1 MLKKCLK
8 HEWKA
13 CWKNMALLNGA
24 AIFMGALGGFGFLF
38 SQLSELPDLLI
49 VLYLFA
55 YVLIVIAAS
64 VMTQVLMIQRYYKNL
79 FTDEG
84 YLTNVLP
91 VSATDH
97 ILSKMLV
104 FGAWSILNA
113 LSVLASFAFLLLPSA
128 IRYFTANTLL
138 FYNKTMTFSDFLSYL
153 WAQIT
158 CVADA
163 AFSLIGI
170 TNHIGMAL
178 FSIVGFFTSLFFGIL
193 LFYAAISIGSLVSS
207 HKILTAVLSY
217 IGMTTVIQ
225 IFGGI
230 SIVRVF
236 QDSTPTAVVTTS
248 SVSTLIITVVLCG
261 ALRCSVPDLPLYLRQ
276 TAESFIKIALKSA
289 AADEPNRL
297 RRRFVCMFCTYARCQ
312 ISSLYCAMVR
322 SEEKKPAF
330 AMLIRHFLFHASLF
344 S

>member
-38 SQLSELPDLLI
+38 SQISELPDLLI

-138 FYNKTMTFSDFLSYL
+138 FYNKTMT
-153 WAQIT
+153 
-158 CVADA
+158 
-163 AFSLIGI
+163 
-170 TNHIGMAL
+170 
-178 FSIVGFFTSLFFGIL
+178 
-193 LFYAAISIGSLVSS
+193 
-207 HKILTAVLSY
+207 AVLSY

-248 SVSTLIITVVLCG
+248 SVSTLIITVVLCVV
-261 ALRCSVPDLPLYLRQ
+261 LFLICRYILSR
-276 TAESFIKIALKSA
+276 
-289 AADEPNRL
+289 RL
-297 RRRFVCMFCTYARCQ
+297 NL
-312 ISSLYCAMVR
+312 S
-322 SEEKKPAF
+322 
-330 AMLIRHFLFHASLF
+330 
-344 S
+344 

>member
-24 AIFMGALGGFGFLF
+24 AIFMGALGGSGFLF
-38 SQLSELPDLLI
+38 SQISELPDLLI

-113 LSVLASFAFLLLPSA
+113 LSVLASFAFLLLPYA

-138 FYNKTMTFSDFLSYL
+138 FYNKAMTFSDFLSYL

-158 CVADA
+158 GVADA

-178 FSIVGFFTSLFFGIL
+178 FSIVGFFASLFFGIL

-236 QDSTPTAVVTTS
+236 QDSTPTAVVTTYILGFH
-248 SVSTLIITVVLCG
+248 TYHHRG
-261 ALRCSVPDLPLYLRQ
+261 ALRCSVPDLPLYLKQ

>member
-24 AIFMGALGGFGFLF
+24 AIFMGALGGSGFLF
-38 SQLSELPDLLI
+38 SQISELPDLLI

-55 YVLIVIAAS
+55 YVL
-64 VMTQVLMIQRYYKNL
+64 
-79 FTDEG
+79 
-84 YLTNVLP
+84 
-91 VSATDH
+91 
-97 ILSKMLV
+97 
-104 FGAWSILNA
+104 NA
-113 LSVLASFAFLLLPSA
+113 LSVLASFAFLLLPYA

-138 FYNKTMTFSDFLSYL
+138 FYNKAMTFSNFLSYL

-178 FSIVGFFTSLFFGIL
+178 FSIVGFFASLFFGIL

-248 SVSTLIITVVLCG
+248 SVSTLIITVVLCVV
-261 ALRCSVPDLPLYLRQ
+261 LFLICRYILSR
-276 TAESFIKIALKSA
+276 
-289 AADEPNRL
+289 RL
-297 RRRFVCMFCTYARCQ
+297 NL
-312 ISSLYCAMVR
+312 S
-322 SEEKKPAF
+322 
-330 AMLIRHFLFHASLF
+330 
-344 S
+344 

>member
-1 MLKKCLK
+1 
-8 HEWKA
+8 
-13 CWKNMALLNGA
+13 
-24 AIFMGALGGFGFLF
+24 
-38 SQLSELPDLLI
+38 
-49 VLYLFA
+49 
-55 YVLIVIAAS
+55 
-64 VMTQVLMIQRYYKNL
+64 MTQVLMIQRYYKNL

-104 FGAWSILNA
+104 FGAMEHYLNVTFRSR
-113 LSVLASFAFLLLPSA
+113 LPSAFLLLPSA

-158 CVADA
+158 GVADA

-178 FSIVGFFTSLFFGIL
+178 FSIVGFFASLFFGIL

-248 SVSTLIITVVLCG
+248 SVSTLIITVVLCVV
-261 ALRCSVPDLPLYLRQ
+261 LFLICRYILSR
-276 TAESFIKIALKSA
+276 
-289 AADEPNRL
+289 RL
-297 RRRFVCMFCTYARCQ
+297 NL
-312 ISSLYCAMVR
+312 S
-322 SEEKKPAF
+322 
-330 AMLIRHFLFHASLF
+330 
-344 S
+344 

>member
-97 ILSKMLV
+97 ILSKMLI
-104 FGAWSILNA
+104 FG
-113 LSVLASFAFLLLPSA
+113 FLLLPSA

-248 SVSTLIITVVLCG
+248 SVSTLIITVVLCVV
-261 ALRCSVPDLPLYLRQ
+261 LFLICRYILSR
-276 TAESFIKIALKSA
+276 
-289 AADEPNRL
+289 RL
-297 RRRFVCMFCTYARCQ
+297 NL
-312 ISSLYCAMVR
+312 S
-322 SEEKKPAF
+322 
-330 AMLIRHFLFHASLF
+330 
-344 S
+344 

>member
-1 MLKKCLK
+1 
-8 HEWKA
+8 
-13 CWKNMALLNGA
+13 MALLNGA

-38 SQLSELPDLLI
+38 SQISELPDLLI

-138 FYNKTMTFSDFLSYL
+138 FYNKTMTFSDFLS
-153 WAQIT
+153 
-158 CVADA
+158 
-163 AFSLIGI
+163 
-170 TNHIGMAL
+170 
-178 FSIVGFFTSLFFGIL
+178 
-193 LFYAAISIGSLVSS
+193 
-207 HKILTAVLSY
+207 LS
-217 IGMTTVIQ
+217 
-225 IFGGI
+225 
-230 SIVRVF
+230 
-236 QDSTPTAVVTTS
+236 
-248 SVSTLIITVVLCG
+248 
-261 ALRCSVPDLPLYLRQ
+261 
-276 TAESFIKIALKSA
+276 
-289 AADEPNRL
+289 
-297 RRRFVCMFCTYARCQ
+297 
-312 ISSLYCAMVR
+312 
-322 SEEKKPAF
+322 
-330 AMLIRHFLFHASLF
+330 
-344 S
+344 

>member
-1 MLKKCLK
+1 MLGKLIK
-8 HEWKA
+8 HEFRALSRFLLPIHILLLVA
-13 CWKNMALLNGA
+13 CLIGR
-24 AIFMGALGGFGFLF
+24 FMFQAMDTMD
-38 SQLSELPDLLI
+38 LPNVILI
-49 VLYLFA
+49 VSFVFLISIWIVVPCA
-55 YVLIVIAAS
+55 TSILIV
-64 VMTQVLMIQRYYKNL
+64 VRYYKSL
-79 FTDEG
+79 YTDEG

-193 LFYAAISIGSLVSS
+193 LFYAAISIGSLVSN
-207 HKILTAVLSY
+207 HKILTAVLSF
-217 IGMTTVIQ
+217 IGLSTAIQ
-225 IFGGI
+225 TFGGI
-230 SIVRVF
+230 GIVQIF
-236 QDSTPTAVVTTS
+236 QTSTPPAAVTTS
-248 SVSTLIITVVLCG
+248 SVSTLVITVVLCVVLFLICRYILG
-261 ALRCSVPDLPLYLRQ
+261 R
-276 TAESFIKIALKSA
+276 
-289 AADEPNRL
+289 RL
-297 RRRFVCMFCTYARCQ
+297 NL
-312 ISSLYCAMVR
+312 S
-322 SEEKKPAF
+322 
-330 AMLIRHFLFHASLF
+330 
-344 S
+344 

>member
-24 AIFMGALGGFGFLF
+24 AIFMGALGGGGVFF
-38 SQLSELPDLLI
+38 SRIHDLPDLLVI
-49 VLYLFA
+49 LYMLA
-55 YVLIVIAAS
+55 YAVILIAAA

-104 FGAWSILNA
+104 YGAWSILNG
-113 LSVLASFAFLLLPSA
+113 LSVLASFVFLLLPSA
-128 IRYFTANTLL
+128 IQYFTGNTLI
-138 FYNKTMTFSDFLSYL
+138 FDNEVMTFSDFLEYI
-153 WAQIT
+153 WTQIT

-170 TNHIGMAL
+170 TTHIGMAL
-178 FSIVGFFTSLFFGIL
+178 FSIVGFFASLFFGIL
-193 LFYAAISIGSLVSS
+193 LFYACISIGSLVSS
-207 HKILTAVLSY
+207 HKILTAFLAY

-236 QDSTPTAVVTTS
+236 QSSTPSAVVTVS
-248 SVSTLIITVVLCG
+248 SVSSVSSLVITVVLC
-261 ALRCSVPDLPLYLRQ
+261 AVLFLICRYILSR
-276 TAESFIKIALKSA
+276 
-289 AADEPNRL
+289 RL
-297 RRRFVCMFCTYARCQ
+297 NL
-312 ISSLYCAMVR
+312 S
-322 SEEKKPAF
+322 
-330 AMLIRHFLFHASLF
+330 
-344 S
+344 

>member
-24 AIFMGALGGFGFLF
+24 AIFMGALGGSGFLF
-38 SQLSELPDLLI
+38 SQISELPDLLI

-138 FYNKTMTFSDFLSYL
+138 FYNKAMTFSDFLSYL

-158 CVADA
+158 GVADA
-163 AFSLIGI
+163 A
-170 TNHIGMAL
+170 H
-178 FSIVGFFTSLFFGIL
+178 
-193 LFYAAISIGSLVSS
+193 
-207 HKILTAVLSY
+207 
-217 IGMTTVIQ
+217 
-225 IFGGI
+225 
-230 SIVRVF
+230 
-236 QDSTPTAVVTTS
+236 S
-248 SVSTLIITVVLCG
+248 SVLCRHQHRKPGIQPQNSDGCPLLHRHDYRDPDLRRNQHRPCFPGLHTDCCGYHILGFHTYHHRG
-261 ALRCSVPDLPLYLRQ
+261 ALRCSVPDLPLYLKQ

-289 AADEPNRL
+289 AANEPNRL

>member
-24 AIFMGALGGFGFLF
+24 AIFMGALGGSGFLF
-38 SQLSELPDLLI
+38 SQISELPDLLI

-79 FTDEG
+79 FTDE
-84 YLTNVLP
+84 
-91 VSATDH
+91 
-97 ILSKMLV
+97 
-104 FGAWSILNA
+104 WSILNA
-113 LSVLASFAFLLLPSA
+113 LSVLASFAFLLLPYA

-138 FYNKTMTFSDFLSYL
+138 FYNKAMTFSNFLSYL

-178 FSIVGFFTSLFFGIL
+178 FSIVGFFASLFFGIL

-248 SVSTLIITVVLCG
+248 SVSTLIITVVLCVV
-261 ALRCSVPDLPLYLRQ
+261 LFLICRYILSR
-276 TAESFIKIALKSA
+276 
-289 AADEPNRL
+289 RL
-297 RRRFVCMFCTYARCQ
+297 NL
-312 ISSLYCAMVR
+312 S
-322 SEEKKPAF
+322 
-330 AMLIRHFLFHASLF
+330 
-344 S
+344 

>member
-55 YVLIVIAAS
+55 YILIVIAAS

-104 FGAWSILNA
+104 FGAWSIFPF
-113 LSVLASFAFLLLPSA
+113 SLPS
-128 IRYFTANTLL
+128 L
-138 FYNKTMTFSDFLSYL
+138 FCFCRPQS
-153 WAQIT
+153 
-158 CVADA
+158 
-163 AFSLIGI
+163 GI
-170 TNHIGMAL
+170 LPQTPC
-178 FSIVGFFTSLFFGIL
+178 FFT
-193 LFYAAISIGSLVSS
+193 
-207 HKILTAVLSY
+207 T
-217 IGMTTVIQ
+217 
-225 IFGGI
+225 
-230 SIVRVF
+230 R
-236 QDSTPTAVVTTS
+236 P
-248 SVSTLIITVVLCG
+248 
-261 ALRCSVPDLPLYLRQ
+261 
-276 TAESFIKIALKSA
+276 
-289 AADEPNRL
+289 
-297 RRRFVCMFCTYARCQ
+297 
-312 ISSLYCAMVR
+312 
-322 SEEKKPAF
+322 
-330 AMLIRHFLFHASLF
+330 
-344 S
+344 

>member
-91 VSATDH
+91 VSATGH
-97 ILSKMLV
+97 ILSKMLI

-158 CVADA
+158 GVADA
-163 AFSLIGI
+163 AFFPDRHHEPHRYG
-170 TNHIGMAL
+170 TVFHRW
-178 FSIVGFFTSLFFGIL
+178 L
-193 LFYAAISIGSLVSS
+193 LRF
-207 HKILTAVLSY
+207 AVLWH
-217 IGMTTVIQ
+217 
-225 IFGGI
+225 
-230 SIVRVF
+230 
-236 QDSTPTAVVTTS
+236 S
-248 SVSTLIITVVLCG
+248 SVLCRHQHRKPGIQPQNSDGCPLLHRHDYRDPDLRRNQHRPCFPGLHTDCCGYHILGFHTYHHRG

>member
-170 TNHIGMAL
+170 TNHIGM
-178 FSIVGFFTSLFFGIL
+178 
-193 LFYAAISIGSLVSS
+193 
-207 HKILTAVLSY
+207 
-217 IGMTTVIQ
+217 TTVIQ

-248 SVSTLIITVVLCG
+248 SVSTLIITVVLCVV
-261 ALRCSVPDLPLYLRQ
+261 LFLICRYILSR
-276 TAESFIKIALKSA
+276 
-289 AADEPNRL
+289 RL
-297 RRRFVCMFCTYARCQ
+297 NL
-312 ISSLYCAMVR
+312 S
-322 SEEKKPAF
+322 
-330 AMLIRHFLFHASLF
+330 
-344 S
+344 

>member
-38 SQLSELPDLLI
+38 SQISELPDLLI

-138 FYNKTMTFSDFLSYL
+138 FYNKTMTFS
-153 WAQIT
+153 
-158 CVADA
+158 
-163 AFSLIGI
+163 LIGI

-178 FSIVGFFTSLFFGIL
+178 FSIVGFFASLFFGIL

-248 SVSTLIITVVLCG
+248 SVSTLIITVVLCVV
-261 ALRCSVPDLPLYLRQ
+261 LFLICRYILSR
-276 TAESFIKIALKSA
+276 
-289 AADEPNRL
+289 RL
-297 RRRFVCMFCTYARCQ
+297 NL
-312 ISSLYCAMVR
+312 S
-322 SEEKKPAF
+322 
-330 AMLIRHFLFHASLF
+330 
-344 S
+344 

>member
-97 ILSKMLV
+97 ILSKMLI

-113 LSVLASFAFLLLPSA
+113 LSVLASFAFLLNRTQYRNLP
-128 IRYFTANTLL
+128 
-138 FYNKTMTFSDFLSYL
+138 FSP
-153 WAQIT
+153 T
-158 CVADA
+158 
-163 AFSLIGI
+163 
-170 TNHIGMAL
+170 L
-178 FSIVGFFTSLFFGIL
+178 FST
-193 LFYAAISIGSLVSS
+193 
-207 HKILTAVLSY
+207 
-217 IGMTTVIQ
+217 
-225 IFGGI
+225 
-230 SIVRVF
+230 
-236 QDSTPTAVVTTS
+236 
-248 SVSTLIITVVLCG
+248 
-261 ALRCSVPDLPLYLRQ
+261 
-276 TAESFIKIALKSA
+276 
-289 AADEPNRL
+289 
-297 RRRFVCMFCTYARCQ
+297 
-312 ISSLYCAMVR
+312 
-322 SEEKKPAF
+322 KP
-330 AMLIRHFLFHASLF
+330 
-344 S
+344 

>member
-38 SQLSELPDLLI
+38 SQISELPDLLI

-158 CVADA
+158 GVADA

-170 TNHIGMAL
+170 TNHDPDLRRNQHRPCFPGLHTDCCGYHIL
-178 FSIVGFFTSLFFGIL
+178 GFHP
-193 LFYAAISIGSLVSS
+193 Y
-207 HKILTAVLSY
+207 HH
-217 IGMTTVIQ
+217 
-225 IFGGI
+225 
-230 SIVRVF
+230 R
-236 QDSTPTAVVTTS
+236 
-248 SVSTLIITVVLCG
+248 G
-261 ALRCSVPDLPLYLRQ
+261 ALRCSVPDLPLYLKQ

>member
-24 AIFMGALGGFGFLF
+24 AIFMGALGGSGFLF
-38 SQLSELPDLLI
+38 SQISELPDLLI

-138 FYNKTMTFSDFLSYL
+138 FYNKAMTFSDFLSYL

-158 CVADA
+158 GVADA
-163 AFSLIGI
+163 AFFPDRHHEPHRYG
-170 TNHIGMAL
+170 TVFHRW
-178 FSIVGFFTSLFFGIL
+178 L
-193 LFYAAISIGSLVSS
+193 LRF
-207 HKILTAVLSY
+207 AVLWH
-217 IGMTTVIQ
+217 
-225 IFGGI
+225 
-230 SIVRVF
+230 
-236 QDSTPTAVVTTS
+236 S
-248 SVSTLIITVVLCG
+248 SVLCRHQHRKPGIQPQNSDGCPLLHRHDYRDPDLRRNQHRPCFPGLHTDCCGYHILGFHTYHHRG
-261 ALRCSVPDLPLYLRQ
+261 ALRCSVPDLPLYLKQ

-289 AADEPNRL
+289 AANEPNRL

>member
-38 SQLSELPDLLI
+38 SQISELPDLLI

-158 CVADA
+158 GVADA
-163 AFSLIGI
+163 AFSLI
-170 TNHIGMAL
+170 A
-178 FSIVGFFTSLFFGIL
+178 S
-193 LFYAAISIGSLVSS
+193 
-207 HKILTAVLSY
+207 
-217 IGMTTVIQ
+217 
-225 IFGGI
+225 
-230 SIVRVF
+230 R
-236 QDSTPTAVVTTS
+236 TTS
-248 SVSTLIITVVLCG
+248 VWHCFPSLASS
-261 ALRCSVPDLPLYLRQ
+261 LRCSLAFFCSMPP
-276 TAESFIKIALKSA
+276 SA
-289 AADEPNRL
+289 
-297 RRRFVCMFCTYARCQ
+297 
-312 ISSLYCAMVR
+312 
-322 SEEKKPAF
+322 SEAWYPATKF
-330 AMLIRHFLFHASLF
+330 
-344 S
+344 

>member
-13 CWKNMALLNGA
+13 CWKNLTLLNGA

-38 SQLSELPDLLI
+38 SQISELPDLLI

-64 VMTQVLMIQRYYKNL
+64 VMTQGLMIQRYYKNL

-138 FYNKTMTFSDFLSYL
+138 FYSKTMTFSDFLSYL

-158 CVADA
+158 GVADA
-163 AFSLIGI
+163 AFSLI
-170 TNHIGMAL
+170 
-178 FSIVGFFTSLFFGIL
+178 GIL
-193 LFYAAISIGSLVSS
+193 LFYAAISIGSLVYS

-248 SVSTLIITVVLCG
+248 SVSTLIITVVLCVV
-261 ALRCSVPDLPLYLRQ
+261 LFLICRYILSR
-276 TAESFIKIALKSA
+276 
-289 AADEPNRL
+289 RL
-297 RRRFVCMFCTYARCQ
+297 NL
-312 ISSLYCAMVR
+312 S
-322 SEEKKPAF
+322 
-330 AMLIRHFLFHASLF
+330 
-344 S
+344 

>member
-1 MLKKCLK
+1 
-8 HEWKA
+8 
-13 CWKNMALLNGA
+13 
-24 AIFMGALGGFGFLF
+24 
-38 SQLSELPDLLI
+38 
-49 VLYLFA
+49 
-55 YVLIVIAAS
+55 
-64 VMTQVLMIQRYYKNL
+64 MIQRYYKNL

-97 ILSKMLV
+97 ILAKMLV
-104 FGAWSILNA
+104 FGAWNILNG
-113 LSVLASFAFLLLPSA
+113 LSVLASVSFLILPSA
-128 IRYFTANTLL
+128 IQYFSGHSLILNNQAV
-138 FYNKTMTFSDFLSYL
+138 TFSDFLNYV
-153 WAQIT
+153 WTQIT

-170 TNHIGMAL
+170 TSRLGMAL
-178 FSIVGFFTSLFFGIL
+178 FSIVGFFASLFFGIL
-193 LFYAAISIGSLVSS
+193 LIYACISIGSLVSN
-207 HKILTAVLSY
+207 HKILTAVLSF
-217 IGMTTVIQ
+217 IGLSTAIQ
-225 IFGGI
+225 TFGGI
-230 SIVRVF
+230 GIVQIF
-236 QDSTPTAVVTTS
+236 QDFHTACCGYDILGFHACHHCG
-248 SVSTLIITVVLCG
+248 TLC
-261 ALRCSVPDLPLYLRQ
+261 CPVPDLPLYLKQ

>member
-170 TNHIGMAL
+170 TRGAGFCHKHSGTGCPLPHSGCQPGRWPFRSGHRISVCGVSPRFPYQSLLRQALLQLPVPVSSAYSHQGTYLQSGEPGFLCWSPAL
-178 FSIVGFFTSLFFGIL
+178 F
-193 LFYAAISIGSLVSS
+193 
-207 HKILTAVLSY
+207 
-217 IGMTTVIQ
+217 
-225 IFGGI
+225 
-230 SIVRVF
+230 
-236 QDSTPTAVVTTS
+236 
-248 SVSTLIITVVLCG
+248 
-261 ALRCSVPDLPLYLRQ
+261 
-276 TAESFIKIALKSA
+276 
-289 AADEPNRL
+289 
-297 RRRFVCMFCTYARCQ
+297 
-312 ISSLYCAMVR
+312 
-322 SEEKKPAF
+322 
-330 AMLIRHFLFHASLF
+330 
-344 S
+344 

>member
-38 SQLSELPDLLI
+38 SQISELPDLLI

-104 FGAWSILNA
+104 F
-113 LSVLASFAFLLLPSA
+113 LLLPSA

-138 FYNKTMTFSDFLSYL
+138 FYSKTMTFSDFLSYL

-158 CVADA
+158 GVADA

-178 FSIVGFFTSLFFGIL
+178 FSIVGFFASLFFGIL

-248 SVSTLIITVVLCG
+248 SVSTLIITVVLCVV
-261 ALRCSVPDLPLYLRQ
+261 LFLICRYILSR
-276 TAESFIKIALKSA
+276 
-289 AADEPNRL
+289 RL
-297 RRRFVCMFCTYARCQ
+297 NL
-312 ISSLYCAMVR
+312 S
-322 SEEKKPAF
+322 
-330 AMLIRHFLFHASLF
+330 
-344 S
+344 

>member
-24 AIFMGALGGFGFLF
+24 AIFMGALGGSGFLF
-38 SQLSELPDLLI
+38 SQISELPDLLI

-138 FYNKTMTFSDFLSYL
+138 FYNKAMTFSDFLSYL

-158 CVADA
+158 GVADA

-178 FSIVGFFTSLFFGIL
+178 FSIVGFF
-193 LFYAAISIGSLVSS
+193 ASLVLW
-207 HKILTAVLSY
+207 H
-217 IGMTTVIQ
+217 
-225 IFGGI
+225 
-230 SIVRVF
+230 
-236 QDSTPTAVVTTS
+236 S
-248 SVSTLIITVVLCG
+248 SVLCRHQHRKPGIQPQNSDGCPLLHRHDYRDPDLRRNQHRPCFPGLHTDCCGYHILGFHTYHHRG
-261 ALRCSVPDLPLYLRQ
+261 ALRCSVPDLPLYLKQ